1 MNAMDLS
8 LWELLNG
15 AGKAMWGIL
24 FFSVLCVTV
33 AVERALV
40 LRRFLPE
47 ATKLTRKVVEVLGS
61 GAYAEARSV
70 CERSPSSLAD
80 VYLTGFEK
88 KGRTSWINAVSA
100 THRQKTRLVHALRN
114 RVWLLGT
121 VGALAPFVG
130 LYGTVV
136 GIMGAFSKFKDTAGE
151 GGIASVS
158 GDIGEALIVTAAG
171 ILVALAGVILYNYF
185 NQRIGRISQELKMQ
199 TEEFLE
205 NLHDCQSE
213 VEGKT
218 GHKTKSKKS
227 ENTDGDG

>member
-1 MNAMDLS
+1 MDLS

-33 AVERALV
+33 AVERTLV

-47 ATKLTRKVVEVLGS
+47 ATKLTRKVVEVLAG

-88 KGRTSWINAVSA
+88 KGRTSWGNVVSA
-100 THRQKTRLVHALRN
+100 THRQKTRLVHVLRN

-171 ILVALAGVILYNYF
+171 ILVALGGVILYNYF

-205 NLHDCQSE
+205 NLHDCDGEMLTKNTGKSSTKGQS
-213 VEGKT
+213 
-218 GHKTKSKKS
+218 
-227 ENTDGDG
+227 DGDG